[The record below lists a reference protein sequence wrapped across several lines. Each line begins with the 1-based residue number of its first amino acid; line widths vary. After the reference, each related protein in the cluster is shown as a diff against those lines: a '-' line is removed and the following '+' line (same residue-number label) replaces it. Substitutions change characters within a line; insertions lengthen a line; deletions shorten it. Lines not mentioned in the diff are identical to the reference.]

1 VRNKSSSCSIAR
13 LLASAAGLATASYAV
28 YAGITWCHYGPPGR
42 PGSALEADTLLDRFM
57 PVYEA
62 AERHHRR
69 VAAPAEVALAA
80 ACELDLKQSMI
91 VQSLFKTRAW
101 VLGSKSEG
109 ASEARDLLGQVESLG
124 WRVLAE
130 IPGREIV
137 VGAVTRPWMADV
149 VFQGVPPE
157 EFAAFDQPGFVK
169 VAWTLR
175 ADPIGSSE
183 AVIRTE
189 TRVTTTD
196 SIARRKF
203 RNYWS
208 LIHRVVLIRLVLVN
222 MVKREAERGARG
234 SLLAFGCD
242 RHLDRTALKVEN
254 RSNRS

>member
-1 VRNKSSSCSIAR
+1 VKRKSSSWTTGK
-13 LLASAAGLATASYAV
+13 LLAGAAGLATASYAV
-28 YAGITWCHYGPPGR
+28 CAATTWYRYGPPGR
-42 PGSALEADTLLDRFM
+42 PGSAQEADILLDRFM

-69 VAAPAEVALAA
+69 VAASAELALAV
-80 ACELDLKQSMI
+80 ACELNLSQSMI

-101 VLGSKSEG
+101 FLGSKSG
-109 ASEARDLLGQVESLG
+109 GGSESRGLLEQVTSLG

-137 VGAVTRPWMADV
+137 VGAATQPWLADV

-169 VAWTLR
+169 AAWTLR
-175 ADPIGSSE
+175 ADPIGPSE
-183 AVIRTE
+183 SVLRTE

-196 SIARRKF
+196 SIARSKF

-208 LIHRVVLIRLVLVN
+208 LIHPGVVLIRLVLVN
-222 MVKREAERGARG
+222 TVKREAERRARIAAG
-234 SLLAFGCD
+234 VS
-242 RHLDRTALKVEN
+242 
-254 RSNRS
+254 